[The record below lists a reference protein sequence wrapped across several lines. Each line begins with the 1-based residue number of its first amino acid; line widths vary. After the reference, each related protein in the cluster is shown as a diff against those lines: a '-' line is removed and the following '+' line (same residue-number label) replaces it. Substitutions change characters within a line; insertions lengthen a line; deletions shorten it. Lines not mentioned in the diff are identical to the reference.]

1 MYQSRIRNA
10 KQRAKQNRNR
20 TILEPDEDQDYGV
33 VRDMLGNGR
42 LRALCSDGTVRV
54 GRIRGSM
61 RKYAGKV
68 IIERGDLII
77 VSKRDYED
85 DKVDV
90 IHKYTHEESSKLAR
104 NGMLPMTIVKEINKT
119 DGEEDTTHNYVVFM
133 EDGDIMASPDDAA
146 DPSAADIDIDAI

>member
-1 MYQSRIRNA
+1 MYQSRIRSA

-20 TILEPDEDQDYGV
+20 TILEPEEDQDYGV

-42 LRALCSDGTVRV
+42 LRALCSDGTVRT

-77 VSKRDYED
+77 ISKRDFED

-90 IHKYTHEESSKLAR
+90 IHKYTHDESSKLAR

-119 DGEEDTTHNYVVFM
+119 DGDEDKTHNYVVFM
-133 EDGDIMASPDDAA
+133 EDGDEGPLA
-146 DPSAADIDIDAI
+146 DNDVDVDAI